1 MNTVHSF
8 VNLLS
13 LGAVGGFKPVDM
25 FAALF
30 FFILL
35 LYLLKKFAWGPL
47 MSVMQEREEYV
58 ANEIDEAEKSRKEAA
73 IAAEEAAKQL
83 LQTKQEAQKIIDDA
97 RDAGVKLEQ
106 DIIESARLEAERLKE
121 TAQADIQ
128 NEKEKAIQALQDQVA
143 SLSVLIA
150 SKVIEK
156 ELNTAD
162 QDHLINEYIKE
173 VGEER

>member
-1 MNTVHSF
+1 
-8 VNLLS
+8 
-13 LGAVGGFKPVDM
+13 M

-106 DIIESARLEAERLKE
+106 DIIESR
-121 TAQADIQ
+121 
-128 NEKEKAIQALQDQVA
+128 
-143 SLSVLIA
+143 S
-150 SKVIEK
+150 
-156 ELNTAD
+156 
-162 QDHLINEYIKE
+162 
-173 VGEER
+173 EERRVGKECRRRL